1 MHNPLS
7 ALMEILRRVL
17 PASAD
22 AELVKA
28 ETHLRAGIEAAVRVE
43 VTEQVEQLR
52 TDVLAAVRTTLSPI
66 IGAATLAPET
76 APAAPVAEPATP
88 PAA

>member
-22 AELVKA
+22 AELVEV
-28 ETHLRAGIEAAVRVE
+28 ETHLRAGIESVVRAE

-66 IGAATLAPET
+66 VGAAALAPET
-76 APAAPVAEPATP
+76 AAGEPATP

>member
-22 AELVKA
+22 AELVEA
-28 ETHLRAGIEAAVRVE
+28 ETHLRAGIEAAVRAE

-66 IGAATLAPET
+66 VGAANMAPET
-76 APAAPVAEPATP
+76 ATAAPAAEPATP